1 MELPGPHESDR
12 EARVR
17 SENSIVIRRL
27 SDIHGSESQD
37 GHYGRSDRRGI
48 DHDHAEAFAAAQ
60 RPTPALIGRPESPA
74 RCPGKLSVGSERDL
88 GFWYPTAT
96 RLISSLLSDSSSVT
110 TAAYASEHKSVSLF
124 TWLSPS
130 GGLFDRSLE
139 AASSGSDTQLAF
151 WRFASR
157 VGGAV
162 PDAVVDDVHE

>member
-1 MELPGPHESDR
+1 
-12 EARVR
+12 
-17 SENSIVIRRL
+17 VIRQL

-48 DHDHAEAFAAAQ
+48 DHDHAALAAAPAADPYPDRAAGISCEMSGSLHIQ
-60 RPTPALIGRPESPA
+60 TERPLSFPRSGVRRSGGSSAL
-74 RCPGKLSVGSERDL
+74 
-88 GFWYPTAT
+88 
-96 RLISSLLSDSSSVT
+96 SLLSDSSSVT
-110 TAAYASEHKSVSLF
+110 TAAYASEHKGVSLF